1 MKGGHI
7 MIVPDQLL
15 EKISGESKEFK
26 KLLDN
31 HYDLKDKIHEYDKL
45 KYLAPQEEIEVK
57 KLKKIKLKE
66 KDIMMHIV
74 SEYQTKQA

>member
-1 MKGGHI
+1 
-7 MIVPDQLL
+7 MIAEDHLL
-15 EKISGESKEFK
+15 EKISKEKKEFK

-31 HYDLKDKIHEYDKL
+31 HYELKGKIQNYEKRRHL
-45 KYLAPQEEIEVK
+45 TPEEELEMK

-74 SEYQTKQA
+74 NEYRVKNQ